1 RIQTSPTSGHI
12 TFSGTN
18 DPFSD
23 GCGALVKMFTRFQTA
38 NLVEDSNQ
46 EIYYPGGLK
55 ED

>member
-1 RIQTSPTSGHI
+1 IQTSPTSVHI
-12 TFSGTN
+12 TFSGPN

-23 GCGALVKMFTRFQTA
+23 GCGALVKMLNRFQTA

-46 EIYYPGGLK
+46 ELTTL